1 MRGIRVDLDVI
12 HDSDEF
18 IWVVCHNEVRRRMP
32 CALNTFTGFTKK
44 CNGLK
49 ILAKN
54 QCSRSDG
61 DPGSITIDDSFFQ
74 DGASQ

>member
-1 MRGIRVDLDVI
+1 MQIWVKPMRDTRVDLDVI

-18 IWVVCHNEVRRRMP
+18 IWLVCHNESRSRMP
-32 CALNTFTGFTKK
+32 YCALDAITGFTKI
-44 CNGLK
+44 CYGLK

-61 DPGSITIDDSFFQ
+61 DPG
-74 DGASQ
+74 